1 MCQPHTLVTWE
12 QLELQIFCTFI
23 SENAL
28 VLVRLPILSFDEV
41 NMVLYIFKNT
51 QVAGN
56 KQMLPPD
63 YSLVKSSETS

>member
-51 QVAGN
+51 QVA
-56 KQMLPPD
+56 L
-63 YSLVKSSETS
+63 TTH